1 KVTVERGKIRIG
13 LTAIKGI
20 GYQSVKEIVRARKEK
35 KYTDLF
41 DFYLRT
47 SSRIIKRNIIEM
59 LIRSGAF
66 DDIYSN
72 RASLL
77 ASIEDRK
84 STRLNSSHVSISYAV
99 FCLKKKQTLTSCH
112 I

>member
-1 KVTVERGKIRIG
+1 
-13 LTAIKGI
+13 GI

-72 RASLL
+72 RACLL
-77 ASIEDRK
+77 ASINQAESNAELFGECVGEDD
-84 STRLNSSHVSISYAV
+84 SLFTYSIKLQRSYLARDD
-99 FCLKKKQTLTSCH
+99 
-112 I
+112 